1 MPGTGTLRR
10 SSAPARKKA
19 IVGKSRVEAARL
31 QRLSLV
37 FLALAMIDFTF
48 SDLHG
53 KESLTKSNGKLGGSQ
68 FPGDRGILP
77 LFGDVAQDQ
86 INQLS
91 GSLIARKM
99 APGFE
104 HLAQLH
110 VQTFY
115 RIGRVNDLSDFVGVS
130 EKGDDLFPY
139 SAPALSD
146 GRELFSQRPLFK
158 VLQSLGRQLGSLG
171 VVDLFEFSSHWLS
184 FFPGTPLYF

>member
-37 FLALAMIDFTF
+37 FLALGMIDFTF

-53 KESLTKSNGKLGGSQ
+53 KESLTKSNGKLGGRQ

-86 INQLS
+86 INQIS
-91 GSLIARKM
+91 GSLIALNI
-99 APGFE
+99 APG
-104 HLAQLH
+104 
-110 VQTFY
+110 V
-115 RIGRVNDLSDFVGVS
+115 
-130 EKGDDLFPY
+130 
-139 SAPALSD
+139 AL
-146 GRELFSQRPLFK
+146 
-158 VLQSLGRQLGSLG
+158 V
-171 VVDLFEFSSHWLS
+171 W
-184 FFPGTPLYF
+184 